1 MAQISFMKP
10 TDRDPVEV
18 QNLAC
23 LSQASA
29 QIWTVEGSG
38 RSLEPV
44 SVPKQKTQ
52 KKIERT
58 RLSNRQTIR
67 DRSTEV

>member
-1 MAQISFMKP
+1 MAQVSFMKP

-18 QNLAC
+18 QSLAC

-29 QIWTVEGSG
+29 QIWTFEGSR

-44 SVPKQKTQ
+44 SAQTTQ